1 VRRPARIF
9 RHHPVL
15 LAAAALFALLGAS
28 LEMIPNASAAVT
40 ATISVNADT
49 TLATIPVTGVGTNVA
64 VYDGNMNG
72 SAIPG
77 LLSAAG
83 IKTVRY
89 PGGSYGDIYHW
100 QTNTTEG
107 GYVAANTDFDTY
119 MGTVKAA
126 GAQPIIIANY
136 GSGTPQEAADWVR
149 YANVTKGYGAKYWEI
164 GNEVYGNG
172 EYGSN
177 WETDKHSSHSATTYA
192 TNLLQYAS
200 AMKAVDPTVKIGA
213 VLTTPGSWPDA
224 ITGPGDTQDW
234 NHTVLSIAGSK
245 IDFVIVHHYPNA
257 TSAPDLLGRPHA
269 EIPGMASTLH
279 SLIKQY
285 AGSNAANVGIAVTEA
300 NGNYASDT
308 SPSGLFAP
316 DEYLTWMENGAFTLD
331 WWDMHNG
338 TDCSKI
344 TTVEGA
350 TDYNDGGILS
360 SGASCEPALNTPFA
374 PYYGT
379 QMITKLGSPGDAL
392 VQTGSS
398 ASLLTAH
405 AVKRSNGDVDVM
417 LINKDP
423 NNAATVSLSYSG
435 FAPSSSTPTVYTYA
449 KNATSI
455 TSATTGTAATQTV
468 PAYAIVVVQMHPAS
482 GGTTTGGTTTGGTTT
497 GTTTGGT
504 TTGTTTGGT
513 TTGTTTGGST
523 QGSTGGTSS
532 GCTATYTTTN
542 SWSGGFQ
549 GEVKVTAGGTAL
561 NGWTVTWTLA
571 NGQSITQVWNGT
583 LTTSGSTATVTNASY
598 NGTLAPSASTT
609 FGFLANGT
617 ASTPTLTC
625 TSP

>member
-1 VRRPARIF
+1 MRRSARLF
-9 RHHPVL
+9 RHPVL
-15 LAAAALFALLGAS
+15 LAAAGAFALLGTS
-28 LEMIPNASAAVT
+28 LGMIPNASAAAT
-40 ATISVNADT
+40 ATISVKADT
-49 TLATIPVTGVGTNVA
+49 KLATIPATGVGTNVA

-107 GYVAANTDFDTY
+107 GYVAPDTDFDTY

-213 VLTTPGSWPDA
+213 VLTTPGSWPDG

-300 NGNYASDT
+300 NGNYDSDT

-338 TDCSKI
+338 TDCSRI

-360 SGASCEPALNTPFA
+360 SGASCEPPLNTPFA

-392 VQTGSS
+392 VQADSS
-398 ASLLTAH
+398 ASLVTAH

-423 NNAATVSLSYSG
+423 GNAATVSLSYSG
-435 FAPSSSTPTVYTYA
+435 FTPSSSAPTVYTYG

-455 TSATTGTAATQTV
+455 TSAATGTAASQTV
-468 PAYAIVVVQMHPAS
+468 PAYAIVVVQMHPAT
-482 GGTTTGGTTTGGTTT
+482 GGTTAGGTTTGGSTTGATTGGTTTGG
-497 GTTTGGT
+497 
-504 TTGTTTGGT
+504 
-513 TTGTTTGGST
+513 SA
-523 QGSTGGTSS
+523 QGSTGGTST

-542 SWSGGFQ
+542 SWSGGYQ
-549 GEVKVTAGGTAL
+549 GEVKVTAGSTAV

-571 NGQSITQVWNGT
+571 GGQTITQVWNGT
-583 LTTSGSTATVTNASY
+583 LTTSGTTATVKNASY
-598 NGTLAPSASTT
+598 NGTLYPSATTT
-609 FGFLANGT
+609 FGFLANGSP
-617 ASTPTLTC
+617 STPTLTC
-625 TSP
+625 TSTSTSTST